1 MTGGSKLRLAVVG
14 LGKMGMLHWR
24 TWQAI
29 PDVEL
34 VAGVDTD
41 RRKASRITGGLR
53 GCHHRPEDLL
63 GHIDAAVIATPPEQH
78 LPCALPLL
86 NAGIHCLIEK
96 PLALNL
102 ADSTKLITAAAM
114 HQARLAVGH
123 SERFNPAIQRAREIP
138 LSGLRSIEVFRMST
152 PGVAMQEDVVH
163 DLMVHDLDWLLNALD
178 RPAEGIR
185 IMQADRVGG
194 TLSRVSCELLFS
206 DGPVIR
212 VTASRIEKMRRRE
225 LILHGTGGE
234 KTHIDLNCTPFKA
247 GNDPLTLQAH
257 AFLHLLRG
265 NASSIA
271 TGMEIL
277 PAMAL
282 GERIREACP
291 ATEDSYSYA
300 EETR

>member
-1 MTGGSKLRLAVVG
+1 MTKTPRLRLAIVG

-34 VAGVDTD
+34 VAAVDTD
-41 RRKASRITGGLR
+41 MHKVSRITGELPGS
-53 GCHHRPEDLL
+53 HHRPEDLI
-63 GHIDAAVIATPPEQH
+63 GAIDAAIIATPPDQH

-86 NAGIHCLIEK
+86 NAGVHCLIEK
-96 PLALNL
+96 PLALTL

-114 HQARLAVGH
+114 HHARLAVGH
-123 SERFNPAIQRAREIP
+123 SERFNPEIRRASEIP
-138 LSGLRSIEVFRMST
+138 LSGLRSIEVFRMAT
-152 PGVAMQEDVVH
+152 LGVDLQEDVVH

-178 RPAEGIR
+178 RPPEGIR
-185 IMQADRVGG
+185 IIQAKRVAGS
-194 TLSRVSCELLFS
+194 LSRVSCELFFS
-206 DGPVIR
+206 DGPEIR
-212 VTASRIEKMRRRE
+212 ITASRIENKRRRE
-225 LILHGTGGE
+225 LILHGMNGE
-234 KTHIDLNCTPFKA
+234 ATRIDLNCTPYKA

-257 AFLHLLRG
+257 AFLDLLSG
-265 NASSIA
+265 KASSIA

-277 PAMAL
+277 PVMAL

-291 ATEDSYSYA
+291 ATEDSYE